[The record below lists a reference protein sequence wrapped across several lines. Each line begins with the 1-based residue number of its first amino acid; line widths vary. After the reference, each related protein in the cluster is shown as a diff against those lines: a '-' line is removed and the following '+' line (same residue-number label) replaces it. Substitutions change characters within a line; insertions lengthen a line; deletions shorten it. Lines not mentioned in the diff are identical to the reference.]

1 MPGDSVPATCC
12 LGPVELPAK
21 CGFSVDF
28 LLPNQQ
34 DMVNEHGRRNMS
46 DNRKIIVFD
55 TTLRDGEQSPGCSMN
70 IAEKLEVGRA
80 LAAMGV
86 DVIEAGFP
94 ITSPGDFDAV
104 QAVCSEIRGPV
115 ICALARTV
123 EKDIVRAADAVKSAE
138 RGRIHVFCAT
148 SAIHRQFKLKRA
160 KEEIVKMSVE
170 GVKMAKALVKDVEF
184 SPEDASR
191 TEWDFLVEVVT
202 AVIEAGANTVNIPAT
217 VGYAMPAQFGDLV
230 RHLIAKVPNIK
241 ETVLS
246 VHCHNDL
253 GLAVANSLAAVRAG
267 AGQVECTVNG
277 LGERAGNAS
286 LEEIVMA
293 IKTRADFLHVT
304 TGINTGRIYPTSRLV
319 SAVTGMMIQRN
330 KAIVGENAFAH
341 EAGIHQAGVLSARET
356 YEIMKP
362 EDIGIPANKLVL
374 GKHSGR
380 HAFRQRIE
388 ALGHTLTDA
397 QIDTAFEKFKVLADK
412 KKEVFDEDI
421 EALIGEQIERTE
433 EVWKLVGVQTTA
445 GSRTVPTATVTLA
458 KEEKEYVDAAI
469 GDGPVDA
476 VYQAIQRITGIQ
488 PRLTEYSL
496 RAVTSGAD
504 AQGEVTIEVE
514 HQNRRFRSR
523 GVSTDIVEGSAIAYL
538 AAINRIV
545 TAVNGREEHPAQP

>member
-1 MPGDSVPATCC
+1 
-12 LGPVELPAK
+12 
-21 CGFSVDF
+21 
-28 LLPNQQ
+28 
-34 DMVNEHGRRNMS
+34 
-46 DNRKIIVFD
+46 
-55 TTLRDGEQSPGCSMN
+55 
-70 IAEKLEVGRA
+70 
-80 LAAMGV
+80 MGV

-104 QAVCSEIRGPV
+104 QALSSEIHGPV
-115 ICALARTV
+115 ICGLARSV
-123 EKDIVRAADAVKSAE
+123 EKDIVRAAEAVKPAA
-138 RGRIHVFCAT
+138 RGRVHVFCAT
-148 SAIHRQFKLKRA
+148 SAIHRQYKLKRA
-160 KEEIVKMSVE
+160 KEEIVRMSVE
-170 GVKMAKALVKDVEF
+170 GVKLAKSLVDDVEF
-184 SPEDASR
+184 SPEDAAR

-202 AVIEAGANTVNIPAT
+202 AVIEAGANTVNIPDT
-217 VGYAMPAQFGDLV
+217 VGYAMPAEFGDLI
-230 RHLIAKVPNIK
+230 RHLVAKVPNISR
-241 ETVLS
+241 TVLS

-304 TGINTGRIYPTSRLV
+304 TGINTKRIYLTSRLV
-319 SAVTGMMIQRN
+319 ASVTGMVVQRN

-341 EAGIHQAGVLSARET
+341 EAGIHQAGLLSARET
-356 YEIMKP
+356 YEIMRP
-362 EDIGIPANKLVL
+362 EDIGIPSSRLVL

-380 HAFRQRIE
+380 HALRQRIE
-388 ALGHTLTDA
+388 ALGHSLTDS
-397 QIDTAFEKFKVLADK
+397 QIDAAFEKFKVLADK

-421 EALIGEQIERTE
+421 EALIGEQIEQAAK
-433 EVWKLVGVQTTA
+433 VWKLAGVQTTA
-445 GSRTVPTATVTLA
+445 GSSTVPTATVTLSKDGA
-458 KEEKEYVDAAI
+458 NVTDAAI

-476 VYQAIQRITGIQ
+476 VYQAIQRITGVK

-496 RAVTSGAD
+496 RALTSGTD

-514 HQNRRFRSR
+514 HEGTRFRAR

-545 TAVNGREEHPAQP
+545 TAADGTKERADQP

>member
-1 MPGDSVPATCC
+1 
-12 LGPVELPAK
+12 
-21 CGFSVDF
+21 
-28 LLPNQQ
+28 
-34 DMVNEHGRRNMS
+34 MS
-46 DNRKIIVFD
+46 DNRKIIIFD

-104 QAVCSEIRGPV
+104 QAVSSEIRGPV
-115 ICALARTV
+115 ICGLARSV
-123 EKDIVRAADAVKSAE
+123 EKDIVRAAEAVKLAAK
-138 RGRIHVFCAT
+138 GRVHVFCAT
-148 SAIHRQFKLKRA
+148 SAIHRQYKLKRA
-160 KEEIVKMSVE
+160 KEEIVRMSVE
-170 GVKMAKALVKDVEF
+170 GVKLAKSLVDDVEF
-184 SPEDASR
+184 SPEDAAR

-202 AVIEAGANTVNIPAT
+202 AVIEAGANTVNIPDT
-217 VGYAMPAQFGDLV
+217 VGYAMPAEFGDLI
-230 RHLIAKVPNIK
+230 RHLVAKVPNISR
-241 ETVLS
+241 TVLS

-304 TGINTGRIYPTSRLV
+304 TGINTKRIYLTSRLV
-319 SAVTGMMIQRN
+319 ASVTGMVVQRN

-341 EAGIHQAGVLSARET
+341 EAGIHQAGLLSARET
-356 YEIMKP
+356 YEIMRP
-362 EDIGIPANKLVL
+362 EDIGIPSSRLVL

-380 HAFRQRIE
+380 HALRQRIE
-388 ALGHTLTDA
+388 ALGHSLTDS
-397 QIDTAFEKFKVLADK
+397 QIDAAFEKFKVLADK

-421 EALIGEQIERTE
+421 EALIGEQIEQAAK
-433 EVWKLVGVQTTA
+433 VWKLAGVQTTA
-445 GSRTVPTATVTLA
+445 GSSTVPTATVTLSKDGA
-458 KEEKEYVDAAI
+458 NVTDAAI

-476 VYQAIQRITGIQ
+476 VYQAIQRITGVK

-496 RAVTSGAD
+496 RALTSGTD

-514 HQNRRFRSR
+514 HEGTRFRAR

-545 TAVNGREEHPAQP
+545 TAADGTKERADQP